1 MLVINTI
8 APIALVILLGAILRR
23 SGFAP
28 ESLFLQTNRLVFWI
42 GIPCLLFEKTAGAA
56 DQGGPGLRIFY
67 VLLIG
72 MVGCVILGY
81 LFSWILRLPK
91 RSVGAFVQ
99 AAYRGNL
106 AYLGLPVVYFALA
119 SSGGEAPADVQK
131 LAVMAIA
138 PLIPIYN
145 AAAVFVLLAGQRHDE
160 PSFRRRVHH
169 IVVRMA
175 TNPLL
180 LACLAGIAWSLTGWP
195 LPLVV
200 GRTFSAVGQMALPL
214 ALLGIGASLR
224 LTALKDGWLPAAACS
239 LIKTAAAPVIGYF
252 VGRAMGLP
260 DDHLL
265 IAVIFLACPTA
276 VVSWVMAEQLD
287 GDKHLAAGGVV
298 LSTLLSMITIAA
310 ILVVMTA
317 P

>member
-1 MLVINTI
+1 MLVVNTI

-23 SGFAP
+23 SRFAP

-56 DQGGPGLRIFY
+56 GQGEDALRIFL
-67 VLLIG
+67 VLSIG
-72 MVGCVILGY
+72 MIACVALGY
-81 LFSWILRLPK
+81 LVSWILRLPR

-106 AYLGLPVVYFALA
+106 AYLGLPVVFYALA
-119 SSGGEAPADVQK
+119 GASGEASPELK
-131 LAVMAIA
+131 NLAVMAIA
-138 PLIPIYN
+138 PLIAIYN
-145 AAAVFVLLAGQRHDE
+145 AAAVFVLLAGQKHDE
-160 PSFRRRVHH
+160 PSFRKRVHH
-169 IVVRMA
+169 ITLRMA

-180 LACLAGIAWSLTGWP
+180 IACVAGIAWSFTGWP

-200 GRTFSAVGQMALPL
+200 ARSFGAVGQMALPL

-224 LTALKDGWLPAAACS
+224 LDALRDGWLPAAACS
-239 LIKTAAAPVIGYF
+239 LIKVAAAPVIGYA
-252 VGRAMGLP
+252 VSRAMGLP
-260 DDHLL
+260 DEHLL
-265 IAVIFLACPTA
+265 IAVIFLGCPTA

-298 LSTLLSMITIAA
+298 LSTLLSMVTLA
-310 ILVVMTA
+310 IVLILLD
-317 P
+317 

>member
-28 ESLFLQTNRLVFWI
+28 ESLFSQTNRLVFWV
-42 GIPCLLFEKTAGAA
+42 GIPCFLFAKTADAA
-56 DQGGPGLRIFY
+56 EESVPGLQIFY
-67 VLLIG
+67 VLFIG
-72 MVGCVILGY
+72 MIGCVILGY
-81 LFSWILRLPK
+81 LFSKILRLPK

-106 AYLGLPVVYFALA
+106 AYLGLPVVYYALA
-119 SSGGEAPADVQK
+119 GTGGEASADVQNI
-131 LAVMAIA
+131 AVMAIA

-160 PSFRRRVHH
+160 PSFRKRVHH

-180 LACLAGIAWSLTGWP
+180 LACVAGIAWSLTGWP

-200 GRTFSAVGQMALPL
+200 KRSFNAVGQMALPL

-224 LTALKDGWLPAAACS
+224 LTALKDGWPPAAVCS
-239 LIKTAAAPVIGYF
+239 AIKTGAAPVIGYF

-260 DDHLL
+260 DNHLL

-287 GDKHLAAGGVV
+287 GDKHLAAGVVV
-298 LSTLLSMITIAA
+298 LSTLLSMITIAT
-310 ILVVMTA
+310 ILIVMA
-317 P
+317 